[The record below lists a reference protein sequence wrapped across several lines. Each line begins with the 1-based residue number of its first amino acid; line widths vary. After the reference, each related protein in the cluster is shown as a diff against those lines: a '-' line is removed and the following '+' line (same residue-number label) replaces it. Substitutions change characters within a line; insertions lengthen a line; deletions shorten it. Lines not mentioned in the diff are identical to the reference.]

1 MDSLEG
7 SANDAMNAEI
17 VRRVNEAVNASVRP
31 LQDQMA
37 QQTAQMTQLLTALN
51 GLMSPDR
58 ATPKPLASSVPTPSA
73 ADTTLQAP
81 SDDITTVAEGRRK
94 PLPNPP
100 KFTGRRKDYP
110 AWSQQMR
117 DKITL
122 DAGHMGSNAEVWYYI
137 NSRLDVDPQQVV
149 ATFYAAGGPEG
160 KREPSEF
167 MRYLDRTYK
176 DPSAASRA
184 AAKLR
189 TIRQRDDQSLASF
202 LPQYERIL
210 SEAGGA
216 SWADQAKITLLEG
229 ALSTQL
235 HRALVT
241 VDLPVDDYHRWL
253 TRVQDVAARLERLPG
268 VTREISSYRPRAPQA
283 SRLRNDDGDVVMTGV
298 SRARNKKGAL
308 EPQRRRRYSSSSESE
323 GLERPQKDNRRCY
336 NCNEIG
342 HIAEWCRKPKRQSPR
357 KAKKIKKVKKARKAS
372 KLEEGSDSNATEELR
387 SSETEESSGKE

>member
-1 MDSLEG
+1 MGSLEG

-17 VRRVNEAVNASVRP
+17 DRRINEAVNASIRP

-51 GLMSPDR
+51 GLTSPDR
-58 ATPKPLASSVPTPSA
+58 ATPTPLASSVPTPST
-73 ADTTLQAP
+73 ADTTIQAP
-81 SDDITTVAEGRRK
+81 SDDTVMVAGGRRK

-122 DAGHMGSNAEVWYYI
+122 DAGFMGSNDEVWYYI

-149 ATFYAAGGPEG
+149 ATFYAAGGPGG

-189 TIRQRDDQSLASF
+189 TIRQRDDQPLASF
-202 LPQYERIL
+202 LPRYERIL

-241 VDLPVDDYHRWL
+241 VDLPVDNYHGWL
-253 TRVQDVAARLERLPG
+253 MRVQDVAARLERLPG
-268 VTREISSYRPRAPQA
+268 ITRGSSSYSPRAPQA
-283 SRLRNDDGDVVMTGV
+283 SRHRDGDGDVVMTGV
-298 SRARNKKGAL
+298 SRAGNKKGAP
-308 EPQRRRRYSSSSESE
+308 EPQRRRRYSSSESESGE
-323 GLERPQKDNRRCY
+323 QPQKDSRRCY
-336 NCNEIG
+336 NCNKIG
-342 HIAEWCRKPKRQSPR
+342 HIAVRCPKPKRLGP
-357 KAKKIKKVKKARKAS
+357 AKTKKVKKVKKGTKR
-372 KLEEGSDSNATEELR
+372 EDGSSSSDDSAVEELED
-387 SSETEESSGKE
+387 SETDESSGKE